1 MSKYK
6 YIYKGKEEVHI
17 PYVGTFKPGD
27 EVYEVSKRIIHPDF
41 EEVEIKDKDFKSKL
55 RTK

>member
-17 PYVGTFKPGD
+17 PYVGTFKPRD
-27 EVYEVSKRIIHPDF
+27 EIYEVNKPIIHPDF
-41 EEVEIKDKDFKSKL
+41 EEIKEEVKKKG
-55 RTK
+55 K